1 VNSSEWILFYP
12 PSWSVIV
19 VRIGCRFLV
28 KVGYLCSIGLL
39 CSAIGLLHLDQAL
52 IPQSRDV
59 YFGLAVLGA
68 LGLAML
74 GPFASD
80 EGA

>member
-1 VNSSEWILFYP
+1 M
-12 PSWSVIV
+12 
-19 VRIGCRFLV
+19 VRLGCRFLA

-39 CSAIGLLHLDQAL
+39 CAAITLLHLDQSL

-59 YFGLAVLGA
+59 YFGLAVVGA

-80 EGA
+80 